1 MIKDPHKIIER
12 LKKVWIGE
20 GLKISWDI
28 HKPVMILD
36 LYVWN
41 PDNIQH
47 AVDLM
52 RSELRHYIQLE
63 YPLKF
68 IQFVIDYRDLGFIK
82 ISDYA
87 KENKVLTKHI
97 HDNKVNYDWA
107 MWERKKSVW
116 LVRDK

>member
-20 GLKISWDI
+20 GLVISWDI
-28 HKPVMILD
+28 HKPVMILE
-36 LYVWN
+36 LYIWN

-47 AVDLM
+47 VEDL
-52 RSELRHYIQLE
+52 RKSALWNYVNLESRLNFVQFFLDYSELG
-63 YPLKF
+63 
-68 IQFVIDYRDLGFIK
+68 FVK

-97 HDNKVNYDWA
+97 HDNKLNYDWA
-107 MWERKKSVW
+107 MWERKRPVW
-116 LVRDK
+116 LVREK